1 MPAKFLFLSIKQI
14 DLLHLE
20 VLKQFGGTDG
30 LRDRGLLESALEMP
44 RATFDGKLLHK
55 NLSAI
60 AAAYLFHTCRNHPFI
75 DGNKRVALGAAL
87 IFIEVNGGTIRASDD
102 ELERLTLGVASSE
115 INKDAVTTFFRRR
128 VKARR

>member
-1 MPAKFLFLSIKQI
+1 MPAKFLFLSIQQI

-20 VLKQFGGTDG
+20 VLKEFGGADG

-55 NLSAI
+55 NLSSI
-60 AAAYLFHTCRNHPFI
+60 AAAYLFHICRNHPFI

-87 IFIEVNGGTIRASDD
+87 IFIEVNSGTIRASDD

-115 INKDAVTTFFRRR
+115 INKDAVTTFFSRR

>member
-20 VLKQFGGTDG
+20 VLKEFGGADG

-60 AAAYLFHTCRNHPFI
+60 AGAYLFHICRNHPFI

-102 ELERLTLGVASSE
+102 ELERLTLGVACSE
-115 INKDAVTTFFRRR
+115 INKDAVTTFFRSR

>member
-20 VLKQFGGTDG
+20 VLKEFGGADG

-60 AAAYLFHTCRNHPFI
+60 AAAYLFHICRNHPFI

-87 IFIEVNGGTIRASDD
+87 IFIEVNGGTICASDD
-102 ELERLTLGVASSE
+102 ELE
-115 INKDAVTTFFRRR
+115 
-128 VKARR
+128 

>member
-1 MPAKFLFLSIKQI
+1 MPAKFLFLSIQQI

-20 VLKQFGGTDG
+20 VLKQFGGADG

-60 AAAYLFHTCRNHPFI
+60 AAAYLFHISRNHPFI

>member
-1 MPAKFLFLSIKQI
+1 M
-14 DLLHLE
+14 E
-20 VLKQFGGTDG
+20 VLKEFGGADG

-60 AAAYLFHTCRNHPFI
+60 AAAYLFHICRNHPFI

-102 ELERLTLGVASSE
+102 EFERLTLGVASSE
-115 INKDAVTTFFRRR
+115 INKDAVTIFFRRR
-128 VKARR
+128 VKVRR

>member
-1 MPAKFLFLSIKQI
+1 MPAKFLFLSIRQI

-20 VLKQFGGTDG
+20 VLKEFGGADG

-60 AAAYLFHTCRNHPFI
+60 AAAYLFHICRNHPFI

>member
-1 MPAKFLFLSIKQI
+1 MPAKFLFLSIQQI

-20 VLKQFGGTDG
+20 VLKEFGGADG

-44 RATFDGKLLHK
+44 WATFDGKLLHK
-55 NLSAI
+55 NLSSI
-60 AAAYLFHTCRNHPFI
+60 AAAYLFHICRNHPFI

-87 IFIEVNGGTIRASDD
+87 IFIEVNGGIIRASDD

>member
-20 VLKQFGGTDG
+20 VLKEFGGADG

-102 ELERLTLGVASSE
+102 EFERLTLGVASSE
-115 INKDAVTTFFRRR
+115 INKDAVTIFFRRR

>member
-1 MPAKFLFLSIKQI
+1 MPAKFLFLSIQQI

-20 VLKQFGGTDG
+20 VLKEFGGADG

-44 RATFDGKLLHK
+44 WATFDGKLLHK
-55 NLSAI
+55 NLSSI
-60 AAAYLFHTCRNHPFI
+60 AAAYLFHICRNHPFI

-102 ELERLTLGVASSE
+102 EFERLTLGVASSE
-115 INKDAVTTFFRRR
+115 INKDAVTIFFRRR

>member
-20 VLKQFGGTDG
+20 VLKEFGGADG

-87 IFIEVNGGTIRASDD
+87 IFIEVNGGIIRASDD
-102 ELERLTLGVASSE
+102 EFERLTLGVASSE
-115 INKDAVTTFFRRR
+115 INKDAVTIFFRRR

>member
-1 MPAKFLFLSIKQI
+1 MPAKFLFLSIQQI

-20 VLKQFGGTDG
+20 VLKEFGGADG

-44 RATFDGKLLHK
+44 WATFDGKLLHK
-55 NLSAI
+55 NLSSI
-60 AAAYLFHTCRNHPFI
+60 AAAYLFHICRNHPFI

-102 ELERLTLGVASSE
+102 ELERLTLGIASSE

>member
-20 VLKQFGGTDG
+20 VLKEFGGADG

-55 NLSAI
+55 NLSSI
-60 AAAYLFHTCRNHPFI
+60 AAAYLFHICRNHPFI

-128 VKARR
+128 VKVRR